1 MTLTIPDWCRI
12 GATVEYEYR
21 PGEWVRETI
30 HSYGT
35 DGFYHQAFGC
45 PLYYSAYSEFGRT
58 IRLKGQ
64 PNPEPEVPK
73 NREEYG
79 KWSDMFR
86 ENPTAYHELRIM
98 QIAIWYL
105 RTQIRAESREYAA
118 HDIEVRIRL
127 RIYALSG
134 RCGIGDIAADKLA
147 RYFCRPVPPFDG
159 EEPGLLEDAQLLA
172 KEVLKE
178 YGEGEV

>member
-12 GATVEYEYR
+12 GATVEYQYR
-21 PGEWVRETI
+21 PGEWVDEVV

-35 DGFYHQAFGC
+35 DGFFHQAYGR
-45 PLYYSAYSEFGRT
+45 PMYYSAYSEFGRT
-58 IRLKGQ
+58 IRLKDRSG
-64 PNPEPEVPK
+64 PEK

-105 RTQIRAESREYAA
+105 LKQARGNYRQRAA
-118 HDIEVRIRL
+118 HDIELQIQKRMHV
-127 RIYALSG
+127 LSG
-134 RCGIGDIAADKLA
+134 RYGIDTDAADEVA
-147 RYFCRPVPPFDG
+147 RYFFRPVPPFDG
-159 EEPGLLEDAQLLA
+159 EGPGLLDDAQRRA

>member
-1 MTLTIPDWCRI
+1 M
-12 GATVEYEYR
+12 
-21 PGEWVRETI
+21 
-30 HSYGT
+30 
-35 DGFYHQAFGC
+35 
-45 PLYYSAYSEFGRT
+45 YYSAYSEFGRT

-64 PNPEPEVPK
+64 PDPEPEVPK

-105 RTQIRAESREYAA
+105 RTKIRADSREYAA

-134 RCGIGDIAADKLA
+134 RYGIGDIAADELA
-147 RYFCRPVPPFDG
+147 RYFFRPVPPFDG
-159 EEPGLLEDAQLLA
+159 EEPGILEDAQRLA
-172 KEVLKE
+172 KETLKE

>member
-12 GATVEYEYR
+12 GATVEYQYR
-21 PGEWVRETI
+21 PGEWVDEVV

-35 DGFYHQAFGC
+35 DGFFHQAYGC
-45 PLYYSAYSEFGRT
+45 PMDYSAYSEFGRT
-58 IRLKGQ
+58 IRLKDRSG
-64 PNPEPEVPK
+64 PAK

-79 KWSDMFR
+79 KWSKLFR
-86 ENPTAYHELRIM
+86 ENPTAYRELRVM

-105 RTQIRAESREYAA
+105 LKQARENSRQHAA

-127 RIYALSG
+127 KMGALSG
-134 RCGIGDIAADKLA
+134 PDGISAAAAKEVA
-147 RYFCRPVPPFDG
+147 QYFCRPVPPFDG